1 MGYDTAR
8 AEARAAEIARRTRE
22 ARRQLIAKSAL
33 TAVPFNIING
43 AVLAA
48 FFYSHVSTPLLA
60 GWFALM
66 CLSAGARLA
75 VINPARRSG
84 TPPSPKVMRLY
95 AALSSGV
102 GACWGVA
109 PLLLPAGAPVET
121 VMITV
126 FLVAGMTAG
135 AAMTSAAVVG
145 LTTAYNLPALSLLA
159 VFFALQGAPVYWVMG
174 ALTLVYFFIMR
185 RLARTYAGTLGDA
198 VTANV
203 HLEEAR
209 RESESQSLALS
220 RLADQHEAAA
230 RAAER
235 QVSTNAAMLTN
246 MSHEL
251 GAPLDSVLGLS
262 ELLASRKLGE
272 EEARLVRGVR
282 ESGERLNALIGDI
295 LDVSRIDA
303 GRFDLVVD
311 DVTVRELGEAA
322 EAAIATAARAKGLAF
337 EVQYEGDADK
347 ALRMDKARVLQMV
360 GVYMRNAV
368 RFTNAG
374 AVTLRLCAVEDGE
387 RVRLS
392 ASVRDTGCGVPES
405 ARGQL
410 FNAFSET
417 GMDPAIRESGTGLGL
432 TLVDRLARLMGGRA
446 CYEPAETGSVFSF
459 ELVTKASARSDRYSA
474 GETFNPS
481 ARRLRVLVG
490 ECDNTRR
497 SVLLGYLKSFNCV
510 VTCVSDSVA
519 LEEALGASAY
529 DALVFGLSLSDCDPE
544 TASANVRGL
553 ASTACMTPI
562 LALDEELDAPVR
574 AAGQETRVRAPITA
588 EALLEGLRT
597 ALAADPSAAASLRD
611 IAC

>member
-1 MGYDTAR
+1 MGYDNAR

-22 ARRQLIAKSAL
+22 ARRVLIAKSAP

-43 AVLAA
+43 AILAA
-48 FFYSHVSTPLLA
+48 FFFPHVSTPLLA
-60 GWFALM
+60 SWFTLI
-66 CLSAGARLA
+66 CLAAGARLA

-95 AALSSGV
+95 AALSGVV
-102 GACWGVA
+102 GACWGAA
-109 PLLLPAGAPVET
+109 PFLLPAGVPLET

-126 FLVAGMTAG
+126 FLIAGMTAG
-135 AAMTSAAVVG
+135 AALTSAAVVG
-145 LTTAYNLPALSLLA
+145 LTSAYNAPALSLLS

-185 RLARTYAGTLGDA
+185 RLARTYAGTLGHA

-209 RESESQSLALS
+209 RESEAQSLALS

-235 QVSTNAAMLTN
+235 QVAANAAMLAN

-251 GAPLDSVLGLS
+251 GAPLNGVLGLT
-262 ELLASRKLGE
+262 ELLASRGLGE

-282 ESGERLNALIGDI
+282 QSGEQLHALIGDI

-303 GRFDLVVD
+303 GRLDLVVD
-311 DVTVRELGEAA
+311 DVTARELGEAS
-322 EAAIATAARAKGLAF
+322 EAAISPSARAKGLAF

-347 ALRMDKARVLQMV
+347 ALRADKARILQMI
-360 GVYMRNAV
+360 GVYLRNAV
-368 RFTNAG
+368 RFTETG
-374 AVTLRLCAVEDGE
+374 GVTLLLGVAEEGE

-392 ASVRDTGCGVPES
+392 ARVRDTGCGVPES
-405 ARGQL
+405 ARAQL
-410 FNAFSET
+410 FDAFSAS
-417 GMDPAIRESGTGLGL
+417 GMDPAIREAGTGLGL

-446 CYEPAETGSVFSF
+446 SYEPAETGSVFAF

-474 GETFNPS
+474 GETYNPS
-481 ARRLRVLVG
+481 ARRLRVLVA
-490 ECDNTRR
+490 ETDNTRS

-510 VTCVSDSVA
+510 VTCVTDSVA

-588 EALLEGLRT
+588 EVLLEGLRT